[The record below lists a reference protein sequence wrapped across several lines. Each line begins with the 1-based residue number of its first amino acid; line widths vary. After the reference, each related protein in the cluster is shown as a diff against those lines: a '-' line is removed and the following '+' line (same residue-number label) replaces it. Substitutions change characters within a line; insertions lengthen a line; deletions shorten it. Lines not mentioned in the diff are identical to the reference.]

1 MLQSFDPVK
10 ALFLIAPEDFFLLPG
25 NLKFMFFHCLH
36 VPDQRTKGIVLLYLD
51 QIAAL
56 QLTVQIHGTISR
68 NLSLSFFQFTIT
80 DLQSIFQS
88 RKLPELTIGNIQ
100 KAAII

>member
-1 MLQSFDPVK
+1 
-10 ALFLIAPEDFFLLPG
+10 
-25 NLKFMFFHCLH
+25 MFRINC
-36 VPDQRTKGIVLLYLD
+36 TKGIVLLYLD

-56 QLTVQIHGTISR
+56 QLTVQIHSTIGR
-68 NLSLSFFQFTIT
+68 NLRLSFFQFTIT

-100 KAAII
+100 KAAILQAKIFFLRSYLERISKSCA